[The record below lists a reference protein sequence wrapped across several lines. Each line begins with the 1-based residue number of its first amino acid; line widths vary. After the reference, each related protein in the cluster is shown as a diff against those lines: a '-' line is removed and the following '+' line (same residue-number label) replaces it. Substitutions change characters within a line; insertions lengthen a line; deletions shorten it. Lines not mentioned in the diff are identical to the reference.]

1 MELHDASVIL
11 TGATGGIGRLLAL
24 RLADAGANLV
34 LTGRR
39 QAALDELAQTL
50 SGKTQVVTVVADLS
64 QPDGR
69 ERVMQMALE
78 EFGAVDLAILS
89 AGGMILDA
97 FEHSPAESVERLINV
112 NLTAPILM
120 SQALVS
126 SMKPR
131 GKGRITMVGSVLG
144 SIGMPYYA
152 AYCASKAGL
161 QRFAE
166 SLRRELDGSGVEI
179 SYLAPRATDTALND
193 ANARA
198 MQKATGTKMDS
209 AEWVADEILRGI
221 TGDKAEAYFGW
232 PERFFVK
239 LNALLPRLVDGAL
252 MKQARK
258 MREFLP
264 T

>member
-1 MELHDASVIL
+1 MDLNDSNVIL

-24 RLADAGANLV
+24 GLADAGANLV

-39 QAALDELAQTL
+39 QTALDDLANEL
-50 SGKTQVVTVVADLS
+50 SEKTRVVTVSADLS
-64 QPDGR
+64 LAGGR
-69 ERVMQMALE
+69 EKVMQTALE
-78 EFGAVDLAILS
+78 QLGSIDLAVLN

-97 FEHSPAESVERLINV
+97 FEKSPSDSVESLINI
-112 NLTAPILM
+112 NLTAPMLM

-126 SMKPR
+126 TMKAR
-131 GKGRITMVGSVLG
+131 GQGRIAIMGSILG

-179 SYLAPRATDTALND
+179 SYLAPRATDTAFND

-198 MQKATGTKMDS
+198 MQKATGTAVDS
-209 AEWVADEILRGI
+209 PDWVADAVLRSI
-221 TGDKAEAYFGW
+221 QADKAEAYFGW